1 MGPET
6 FRALMGSHPGAVA
19 VITTA
24 DERGNPY
31 GFTCTALCSLSLD
44 PPLLLVCASN
54 TGSTLP
60 VLVERGE
67 FAVNFLHSQGRRAAE
82 AFASRTAGRFA
93 AVPWQAA
100 PGSGL
105 PLLPEDSHALA
116 RCRLD
121 RLHPAGDHTIVIGE
135 VVWTHTPPH
144 TPTGA
149 STHTPAVISTDVS
162 PHTATGARTDAAPT
176 VGPGPLLYGRRR
188 YVAWPD

>member
-24 DERGNPY
+24 DEQGNPY

-93 AVPWQAA
+93 AVPWQTA
-100 PGSGL
+100 PGSDL
-105 PLLPEDSHALA
+105 PLLPQDSHALA

-144 TPTGA
+144 PSTGA
-149 STHTPAVISTDVS
+149 P
-162 PHTATGARTDAAPT
+162 TDASPT
-176 VGPGPLLYGRRR
+176 AGPGPLLYGRRQ
-188 YVAWPD
+188 YAAWPD